1 MAELERWR
9 WTVLD
14 PYGNPVR
21 CAEKRWQHVLD
32 RRHRMAGYEMAVQAT
47 VRKPD
52 AIYLDPRGTRFTYN
66 PDAWVVVHVAAGLT
80 DGAYAGNL
88 INVVIRWEPHVANP
102 PIGCVITAY
111 PSRRV
116 SGRLELLEEF

>member
-1 MAELERWR
+1 MA
-9 WTVLD
+9 
-14 PYGNPVR
+14 P
-21 CAEKRWQHVLD
+21 
-32 RRHRMAGYEMAVQAT
+32 YEMVVQT
-47 VRKPD
+47 TIRKPD
-52 AIYLDPRGTRFTYN
+52 AIYFDPRGTRFTYN

>member
-1 MAELERWR
+1 MAEPERWR

-21 CAEKRWQHVLD
+21 CAEGSWQHLLD
-32 RRHRMAGYEMAVQAT
+32 RRHRMAGYERAVQAT
-47 VRKPD
+47 IRKPD

-66 PDAWVVVHVAAGLT
+66 PDAWVVVPVAADLT

-88 INVVIRWEPHVANP
+88 INLVIRWEPHVANP
-102 PIGCVITAY
+102 PIGYVITAY

-116 SGRLELLEEF
+116 SGRLELVEEF